1 MKNAK
6 IYKIELPDGKIYI
19 GSTIQTIPQ
28 RQASHN
34 RDLKKKPHQKLYSE
48 CIKQNITRIKC
59 IWVEDVTVNSNCEL
73 RAREEYFR
81 KLLNCELN
89 TVRCHRTVDD
99 KIQQKKH
106 YYHNNKKE
114 LAIKQK
120 EYYNNNKE
128 ELAIQKKHYYY
139 NNKEELAIKQKQ
151 QRENNKE
158 EITRKQKVKIE
169 CQLCGFK
176 VNRSNISMHKKTDKC
191 KKLSKLKLN
200 NNEM

>member
-34 RDLKKKPHQKLYSE
+34 RDLKKRPHQKLYSE

-59 IWVEDVTVNSNCEL
+59 IWVEDVTINSNCEL

-89 TVRCHRTVDD
+89 TLRCHRTVEDI
-99 KIQQKKH
+99 IQQ
-106 YYHNNKKE
+106 NKQYRE
-114 LAIKQK
+114 V
-120 EYYNNNKE
+120 NRDV
-128 ELAIQKKHYYY
+128 
-139 NNKEELAIKQKQ
+139 QKQ
-151 QRENNKE
+151 YRVDNADAIRENNKQYY
-158 EITRKQKVKIE
+158 IDNQDKIKQYRKDNKDKLYQHKSELVE
-169 CQLCGFK
+169 CELCGSK
-176 VNRSNISMHKKTDKC
+176 VTRGVISRHQKSNKC
-191 KKLSKLKLN
+191 KKLSKLKLD